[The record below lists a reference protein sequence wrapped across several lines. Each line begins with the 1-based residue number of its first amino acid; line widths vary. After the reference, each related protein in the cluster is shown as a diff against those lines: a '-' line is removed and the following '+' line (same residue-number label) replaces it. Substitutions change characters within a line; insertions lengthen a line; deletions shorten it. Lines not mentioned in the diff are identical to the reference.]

1 MSEDTGN
8 TPKKGSSEWNRNEK
22 IINQNPFLKKM
33 RAQSQLESVSEITT
47 GVNSE
52 QYKDNYDAIDWN
64 MDWLEEFRKQGKA
77 NE

>member
-8 TPKKGSSEWNRNEK
+8 TPKKGSSEWKRNEK
-22 IINQNPFLKKM
+22 LISSNPFLKKM